1 MARELL
7 IEEVEM
13 DRNEGGK
20 FLWLTHVFMRYIVYS
35 FLSFFLFL
43 CIGFIIVGSGEG
55 KTFISELIRIFG
67 LLSPFIF
74 VGYIEWSILKFRKK
88 FGFSKWGRIVDEY
101 HLRVIQDRA
110 IMEAMA
116 VNRRNSNVKT
126 SQTEKGLDYWFDLK
140 QKGAISEEEYE
151 KKKQELL

>member
-20 FLWLTHVFMRYIVYS
+20 FLWLTHVFMRYVFYF
-35 FLSFFLFL
+35 FLAFFLFMIL
-43 CIGFIIVGSGEG
+43 GIIIGGSDVDLPFFLDWGLILVPFSLPWFIE
-55 KTFISELIRIFG
+55 T
-67 LLSPFIF
+67 
-74 VGYIEWSILKFRKK
+74 SILKFRKK

-116 VNRRNSNVKT
+116 VNRRNRNVKT
-126 SQTEKGLDYWFDLK
+126 SESKKGLDYWFELK

>member
-7 IEEVEM
+7 IEEVDM

-20 FLWLTHVFMRYIVYS
+20 FLWLTHIFMRYVIY
-35 FLSFFLFL
+35 FFLASLLLIVLVIIFSGIDINFVL
-43 CIGFIIVGSGEG
+43 QWFIL
-55 KTFISELIRIFG
+55 F
-67 LLSPFIF
+67 SPFAF
-74 VGYIEWSILKFRKK
+74 VGFIEWSILKFRKK

-116 VNRRNSNVKT
+116 VNRRNRNVKT
-126 SQTEKGLDYWFDLK
+126 SQTEKGLNYWFDLK

>member
-1 MARELL
+1 MITSVTYNGLNVHNNFIA
-7 IEEVEM
+7 
-13 DRNEGGK
+13 
-20 FLWLTHVFMRYIVYS
+20 
-35 FLSFFLFL
+35 FFALFSPFAFV
-43 CIGFIIVGSGEG
+43 GFIES
-55 KTFISELIRIFG
+55 
-67 LLSPFIF
+67 
-74 VGYIEWSILKFRKK
+74 SILKFRKK

-116 VNRRNSNVKT
+116 VNRRNRNVKT

-151 KKKQELL
+151 KKKKELL